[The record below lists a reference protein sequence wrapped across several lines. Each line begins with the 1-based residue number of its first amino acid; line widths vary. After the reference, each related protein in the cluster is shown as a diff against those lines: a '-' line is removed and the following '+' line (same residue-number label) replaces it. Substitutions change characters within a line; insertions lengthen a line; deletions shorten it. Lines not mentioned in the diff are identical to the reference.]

1 MAAALWARRGRR
13 TAAVVGTVARSGSSR
28 AALQS
33 QYDALVI
40 GGGEDA
46 HCVFCNNKKPH
57 THKKKFCK
65 SFLQEF
71 CGITPQDAAAV
82 KRVTMWPWGT
92 KGGSHGIRCNNAG
105 RYCNYLLFKNT
116 ECLHVI

>member
-46 HCVFCNNKKPH
+46 HCVFCNNKKNP
-57 THKKKFCK
+57 THKKSSAKVFCK
-65 SFLQEF
+65 SFAELLRKTLQ
-71 CGITPQDAAAV
+71 Q
-82 KRVTMWPWGT
+82 
-92 KGGSHGIRCNNAG
+92 
-105 RYCNYLLFKNT
+105 
-116 ECLHVI
+116 